1 MFKEIRKIVFAA
13 SLIALGLVLP
23 FFTAQVPALGQS
35 LLPMHIPVLLS
46 GFLCGGPLGAL
57 VGFIT
62 PLLRSYLFGM
72 PLLFPGATVMAF
84 ELATY
89 GFFTGYLRKL
99 PTLLN
104 LILSMLAG
112 RLVWGLVRFALL
124 GFGTLNFS
132 WQIFVA
138 GAFVNAL
145 PGIILQIILI
155 PILVEAFK
163 KSNMIN

>member
-1 MFKEIRKIVFAA
+1 
-13 SLIALGLVLP
+13 
-23 FFTAQVPALGQS
+23 
-35 LLPMHIPVLLS
+35 
-46 GFLCGGPLGAL
+46 
-57 VGFIT
+57 
-62 PLLRSYLFGM
+62 
-72 PLLFPGATVMAF
+72 MAF

-145 PGIILQIILI
+145 PGIILQ
-155 PILVEAFK
+155 
-163 KSNMIN
+163 

>member
-1 MFKEIRKIVFAA
+1 MFKEIRKVVFAA
-13 SLIALGLVLP
+13 AFIALGLVLP
-23 FFTAQVPALGQS
+23 FFTAQLPALGKS

-46 GFLCGGPLGAL
+46 GFVCGGPLGL
-57 VGFIT
+57 VVGFIT

-89 GFFTGYLRKL
+89 GFFAGSLRKF
-99 PTLLN
+99 PTLVN
-104 LILSMLAG
+104 LLLSMLAG
-112 RLVWGLVRFALL
+112 RIVWGLANFLLL
-124 GFGTLNFS
+124 GFGALEFS
-132 WQIFVA
+132 WELFVA

-155 PILVEAFK
+155 PAIVATFK
-163 KSNMIN
+163 KANMLN